1 MPPITAASL
10 AKNLKAGKSF
20 TIGLNPAQPDRLDAL
35 LGLISNAQSPPVP
48 LTLTVNLDGGTY
60 SSQTVTPPARLTVLL
75 ENGTLVGDSPALTVG
90 ASQGHVDVV
99 HATLSNN
106 TAAPTIL
113 VAGGNLRLR
122 DDTVQATVPGQ
133 AAIAITAG
141 TANLGTAARPGGN
154 LFDSNGLLISST
166 GPNPITALGN
176 TFKNNGATLTNPFS
190 IQTSIFDD
198 LYAGGGGL
206 VTYVAGNVYVTPQ
219 TGSIQRAVNAVPD
232 RYTIN
237 VQAGGSYG
245 NYTVGSR
252 LLTVAFQNGPTLQ
265 LAADSALLPFSTT
278 LRVTGGPQDNT
289 HISFQAGAQAGT
301 IAVALNGLPT
311 GTFAPTGGIVAHGG
325 GGQNA
330 HITVAAQVTLDALLF
345 ADGPNAVLQGGG
357 GPTIEVGG
365 GGTSTVLEGGTGP
378 NVLIAG
384 SGRRY
389 PGRQWHA
396 KPSDRGRRRPA
407 TFAAAVQ
414 PGSDA
419 GTDLVGLV
427 VELCHLCRAGRGHT
441 RFPCRQPR
449 RPIAEWR
456 GEPPGRARRTR
467 SVLRFGHGPFARGR
481 APGYRR
487 APAERRI
494 KRREPRGYSV

>member
-1 MPPITAASL
+1 M
-10 AKNLKAGKSF
+10 
-20 TIGLNPAQPDRLDAL
+20 
-35 LGLISNAQSPPVP
+35 
-48 LTLTVNLDGGTY
+48 
-60 SSQTVTPPARLTVLL
+60 
-75 ENGTLVGDSPALTVG
+75 
-90 ASQGHVDVV
+90 
-99 HATLSNN
+99 
-106 TAAPTIL
+106 
-113 VAGGNLRLR
+113 
-122 DDTVQATVPGQ
+122 
-133 AAIAITAG
+133 
-141 TANLGTAARPGGN
+141 
-154 LFDSNGLLISST
+154 
-166 GPNPITALGN
+166 
-176 TFKNNGATLTNPFS
+176 
-190 IQTSIFDD
+190 
-198 LYAGGGGL
+198 
-206 VTYVAGNVYVTPQ
+206 AGNVYVTPQ

-384 SGRRY
+384 SGSATLVGNGTLNLLIAGDVAPLRLPPPFNLEATLVQILSVWSSNY
-389 PGRQWHA
+389 V
-396 KPSDRGRRRPA
+396 
-407 TFAAAVQ
+407 TFAARAAAIQDFLAANHVDLLPNGAVN
-414 PGSDA
+414 
-419 GTDLVGLV
+419 LL
-427 VELCHLCRAGRGHT
+427 E
-441 RFPCRQPR
+441 
-449 RPIAEWR
+449 
-456 GEPPGRARRTR
+456 
-467 SVLRFGHGPFARGR
+467 GHGGLDLFFASATDHLHGVG
-481 APGYRR
+481 PQDIVV
-487 APAERRI
+487 PLQSDE
-494 KRREPRGYSV
+494 